1 MTSKNYARSMYNAI
15 ITNLSNPM
23 PQMKRLSNAFILFIL
38 LFHSCSPKKEQK
50 VVENTPLFTKLN
62 AAQTNITFNNA
73 LTETDSLNYFTY
85 TSIYMGG
92 GISVGDINNDGLQD
106 VFFTGNQVKNKLYL
120 NKGNL
125 QFEDISAQSNTQG
138 DERWYTGTTMVDINN
153 DGYLDIYCSV
163 AGKTGNKKNQLFIN
177 NQNNTFTEAAAQY
190 GIAHEGNSIQATFFD
205 YDNDGD
211 LDMYL
216 ANYPI
221 SHPSTSNMIYK
232 NRMENVNSI
241 ESDKLYRNDGETF
254 TDVSEEAGV
263 KNYSFSI
270 GIAAADINN
279 DGWID
284 IYVSN
289 DYSIPDFLYINNQ
302 DGTFREVIKQAT
314 NQTAFYGMGVDIAD
328 INNDGFLDIFQ
339 ADMDADNN
347 RRSKANMASMNPR
360 LFHET
365 VFYGF
370 HYQYMHNCF
379 QLNTGYMENGVPK
392 FSNISRLTGTSSTD
406 WSWAPLFADFDND
419 SHKDL
424 FVSNGTRKEIN
435 NKDFFKKIGKKEYDK
450 LSLVEKSAKIPSEKI
465 DNFMF
470 QNLGGLE
477 FKKVNKDWGIEHKG
491 FSNGAIYA
499 DLDNDGDLEIILNNI
514 DEEAVIFQNN
524 ASNNYLKIQLEGT
537 VKNKH
542 ALGSRVT
549 IFSNGTQQVQELT
562 LTRGFQSSV
571 APELHFGLGNE
582 TTIDSLHIVWN
593 DGEISKEKNIKAN
606 QTRKY
611 QHPTPNTQHRIVK
624 SQESRVKNQEL
635 FTTDIDFSNTIKH
648 TENDHDDFATQV
660 LLPHKMSTLGPAVAT
675 ADVNNDG
682 LEDIYIGGA
691 FGLTSTLYLQTSKG
705 FTPQNTNAFD
715 ADKISEDV
723 GALFFDADKDGDQ
736 DLYVVS
742 GGYEFAE
749 NSNFLKDR
757 LYLNDGNGN
766 FQKSNTAL
774 PEFNS
779 SGSRAYTLDYNKDGK
794 QDILVLGRQTPGK
807 YPFPT
812 SSYLLENISQK
823 GKVQFEDTTKN
834 FAPDLQGIG
843 MATSAVITDFNNDS
857 WDDIILVG
865 EWMPITIL
873 QNNNG
878 VFENVTEKMNLHE
891 TTGWWWS
898 INQGDFDGDGDM
910 DYIIGNNGQN
920 YKYKATEDET
930 FDIYVED
937 FDKNKKEDIVLSYYD
952 DGTQY
957 PVRGRQCSSQQV
969 PTIKQKFKNYDE
981 FSTATLIDVYG
992 KKNLENALHY
1002 QVKSFASIYL
1012 ENTENGFK
1020 IHKLP
1025 VEAQVSSINQ
1035 ILVKDYDNDG
1045 QLDALIA
1052 GNLYNSEV
1060 ETPRND
1066 ASYGMFL
1073 KGDGHGNFQA
1083 VPVTQSGFF
1092 TTGDVKDL
1100 QHINIGNAPYILSI
1114 KNNDYIQFIKHNNKH

>member
-1 MTSKNYARSMYNAI
+1 
-15 ITNLSNPM
+15 
-23 PQMKRLSNAFILFIL
+23 MKRLSNALLLFIL
-38 LFHSCSPKKEQK
+38 IYSCTPENDKKG
-50 VVENTPLFTKLN
+50 VENKLLFTKL
-62 AAQTNITFNNA
+62 AAQQTNITFNNA

-106 VFFTGNQVKNKLYL
+106 VFFTGNQVENKLYL

-125 QFEDISAQSNTQG
+125 TFEDIATQSNTQG
-138 DERWYTGTTMVDINN
+138 DDRWYTGTTMVDINN
-153 DGYLDIYCSV
+153 DGFLDIYCSV

-177 NQNNTFTEAAAQY
+177 NQDNTFTEAAEKY
-190 GIAHEGNSIQATFFD
+190 GIADEGNSIQATFFD

-221 SHPSTSNMIYK
+221 AHPSTSNMVYK
-232 NRMENVNSI
+232 NRMDNVQTI

-254 TDVSEEAGV
+254 TDVSEAAGV

-270 GIAAADINN
+270 GIAAADVNN
-279 DGWID
+279 DGWLD

-289 DYSIPDFLYINNQ
+289 DYSIPDFMYINNQ
-302 DGTFREVIKQAT
+302 DGTFTEVIKEAT

-339 ADMDADNN
+339 ADMDADSN
-347 RRSKANMASMNPR
+347 RRQKANMASMNPR
-360 LFHET
+360 LFYET
-365 VFYGF
+365 VLYGF
-370 HYQYMHNCF
+370 HYQYMHNCL
-379 QLNTGYMENGVPK
+379 QLNSGLMENGVPK

-450 LSLVEKSAKIPSEKI
+450 LSLVEKSAQIPSEKI

-470 QNLGGLE
+470 KNLGGLE
-477 FKKVNKDWGIEHKG
+477 FKKANQDWGIEHKG
-491 FSNGAIYA
+491 FSNGAVYA
-499 DLDNDGDLEIILNNI
+499 DLDNDGDLEIIINNI

-524 ASNNYLKIQLEGT
+524 ATNNYLKIQLLGT
-537 VKNKH
+537 AKNKH
-542 ALGSRVT
+542 GLGSRVT
-549 IFSNGTQQVQELT
+549 IYADGKQQVQELT

-571 APELHFGLGNE
+571 APELHFGLDQ
-582 TTIDSLHIVWN
+582 TAQIDSLKVIWN
-593 DGEISKEKNIKAN
+593 DGNSYTQKNIKVN
-606 QTRKY
+606 QTLVLNHNTKN
-611 QHPTPNTQHRIVK
+611 PTPATLSAVEMQHQKSNTQH
-624 SQESRVKNQEL
+624 L
-635 FTTDIDFSNTIKH
+635 FTTDATLSTTIKH
-648 TENDHDDFATQV
+648 LENDHDDFATQV
-660 LLPHKMSTLGPAVAT
+660 LLPHKMSTLGPAIAT

-682 LEDIYIGGA
+682 LEDIYLGSA
-691 FGLTSTLYLQTSKG
+691 FGLTSTMYLQTAAG
-705 FTPQNTNAFD
+705 FKPHKTAAFD

-723 GALFFDADKDGDQ
+723 GAIFFDPDQDGDQ

-757 LYLNDGNGN
+757 LYINDGKGN
-766 FQKSNTAL
+766 FQKNETAL
-774 PEFNS
+774 PDNKI
-779 SGSRAYTLDYNKDGK
+779 SGARAYTLDYNKDGK

-812 SSYLLENISQK
+812 SSYLLENTATK
-823 GKVQFEDTTKN
+823 DAVQFEDTTKKA
-834 FAPDLQGIG
+834 APSLEGIG
-843 MATSAVITDFNNDS
+843 MATSAIITDFNNDS
-857 WDDIILVG
+857 WQDIILVG
-865 EWMPITIL
+865 EWMPVKIL
-873 QNNNG
+873 RNNQG
-878 VFENVTEKMNLHE
+878 VFEDITEKMNLQE

-898 INQGDFDGDGDM
+898 INQGDFDNDGDT
-910 DYIIGNNGQN
+910 DYLIGNNGLN

-937 FDKNKKEDIVLSYYD
+937 FDKNQKADIVLSYYD
-952 DGTQY
+952 DGEQY

-969 PTIKQKFKNYDE
+969 PGIKQKFKNYDE
-981 FSTATLIDVYG
+981 FATATLIDVYG

-1002 QVKSFASIYL
+1002 QIKSFASIYL
-1012 ENTENGFK
+1012 ENTGNGFK
-1020 IHKLP
+1020 VHQLP
-1025 VEAQVSSINQ
+1025 MEVQFSSINQ
-1035 ILVKDYDNDG
+1035 ILVEDYDKDG
-1045 QLDALIA
+1045 NLDALVA

-1066 ASYGMFL
+1066 ASYGVFL
-1073 KGDGHGNFQA
+1073 KGDGNGKFQA
-1083 VPVTQSGFF
+1083 VPVTQSGFY
-1092 TTGDVKDL
+1092 TSGDVKDL
-1100 QHINIGNAPYILSI
+1100 QQITIGNSAYILSI
-1114 KNNDYIQFIKHNNKH
+1114 KNNDFIQFIKHNNKH